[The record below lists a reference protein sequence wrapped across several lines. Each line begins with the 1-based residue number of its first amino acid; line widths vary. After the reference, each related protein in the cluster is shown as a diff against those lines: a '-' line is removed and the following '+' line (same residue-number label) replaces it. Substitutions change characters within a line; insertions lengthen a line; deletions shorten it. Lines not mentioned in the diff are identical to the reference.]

1 MCIFVTEEWATNYT
15 VHDSTPQYDT
25 LTASFMKN
33 HDWVKSLN
41 TVSMKKCSFYAGRQ
55 LKKKEKEFRAKVK
68 KI

>member
-1 MCIFVTEEWATNYT
+1 MYFCEEWATNYT